1 MEKKIDLGLLP
12 KLLVAIVLGVIVGI
26 TLGNLVDGAIIRFTN
41 TLKELFSN
49 FLDFVIPLIIIGF
62 IVPGIAALGT
72 GVGKLVA
79 MTGGIAYVSTVLA
92 GSFTYFMD
100 SLIFPFLLQGATLP
114 SVETGR
120 VAEPLFELTMIP
132 IMDVMS
138 ALLFAFILGIGITST
153 GSQTLK
159 SIFEEAQTIITKLIE
174 NVILPMLP
182 IYVFCIFANMAYEG
196 TVFVIIKVFLKVF
209 VVILLLHWT
218 MLMIQ
223 YLIAGSIARKN
234 PFLCLKNMIPAYIT
248 AIGTQSSAATIP
260 VTLERAK
267 KNNIRENI
275 ADFVI
280 PLCATIHL
288 SGSTIT
294 LTSCSLAIMMLK
306 PNIFLEYGFQT
317 MVPFILMIGIMLVAA
332 PGVPGGAVV
341 AVLGLL
347 TTMLGFT
354 ETETGLML
362 ALYIAQDSFGTACN
376 VTGDGAIAIL
386 IDALTGSKKNR

>member
-79 MTGGIAYVSTVLA
+79 MTAGIAYVSTVLA

-120 VAEPLFELTMIP
+120 VAEPLFELTMTP

-209 VVILLLHWT
+209 VVILLLHWI

-306 PNIFLEYGFQT
+306 PNMFLEYGFQT

>member
-209 VVILLLHWT
+209 VVILLLHWI

>member
-120 VAEPLFELTMIP
+120 VAEPLFELTMTP